1 VDKGADGEAWSKRRI
16 HLGATPRGD
25 LWYVS
30 REPGKRFLFLL
41 TSLAFLAFHSLCLSP
56 PLPLL
61 GRGEGERGIW
71 VEGGWARLRSAKAH
85 LVTLWSFLSVCLA
98 FFPLFLS
105 LSFKGSHQTRCP
117 KGTGCS

>member
-56 PLPLL
+56 PLPLWGG
-61 GRGEGERGIW
+61 GRGK
-71 VEGGWARLRSAKAH
+71 GGFGWKVDGH
-85 LVTLWSFLSVCLA
+85 
-98 FFPLFLS
+98 
-105 LSFKGSHQTRCP
+105 
-117 KGTGCS
+117 GCDLQRHTW